1 MNFEHTQK
9 TKDLIVQVSN
19 FIDQKIKPKEAAYT
33 QAMNSFRESGNPW
46 QVPEVLYELKT
57 EAKAEGLWNFS
68 LTGDEGYGLTNLE
81 FAPLAEMMGVGWTSE
96 VFNSSAPDAGNM
108 EVLDK
113 YGSIYQKEKWL
124 KPLLDGQI
132 RSAFA
137 MTEPNVA
144 SSDATNIASTI
155 SQDGDEYVINGE
167 KWWTSGY
174 GRPDCEFMIFMGVSN
189 PDAPKHQRQSQIII
203 PKDTPGITL
212 QRMLTVYGSDH
223 APNGHAHLKFDNV
236 RIPKENIILGEGR
249 GFEIAQGRL
258 GPGRI
263 HHCMKIIGA
272 AELALELLCKRAST
286 RKAFGKAIAE
296 LGGNFDVIAKCRNEI
311 EMCRLLTLKAA
322 YMMDTLGNK
331 EAKSEI
337 AQPKVEVPSM
347 AVRVIERAIQIHGGA
362 GVSQDTPL
370 ASLYSSIR
378 YLRIGDGPDE
388 VHMRTIAKE
397 ELKKYLD
404 SA

>member
-1 MNFEHTQK
+1 MNFQHTQK

-155 SQDGDEYVINGE
+155 SQDGDDYVINGE